1 MTAPAERITSPE
13 QAGAGHRSH
22 QWDSGF
28 LDQGQH
34 RLGRWCPHITE
45 KSQQLWAQQQVPA
58 ADADPDGAT
67 VLEQYPFD
75 EAVRFDGEILAR
87 ASRIE
92 KRSRRAEPLPVFL
105 GHLIDTKAF
114 LAHAIEVGISRVVQF
129 HPSFDEVFRKWVHS
143 PKIGDAKWPGIAM
156 MLVVDSLIVFE
167 RDKKLAHARPVP
179 VSSGGRPP
187 ALIVRPIAA
196 NVDHCID
203 RAAATQRLAARPI
216 EPPVVKVRL
225 DFGLT
230 VPVHPS
236 RAGNDA
242 DAKRHVNEGIAIARP
257 RLDEADSFIRISR
270 KAVGHDAA
278 GRAAANDVVSV
289 SAEP

>member
-1 MTAPAERITSPE
+1 MPKTGEKAVLKGAELVALQVVTAVGAHPSPAFEGVE
-13 QAGAGHRSH
+13 VFVGAVEG
-22 QWDSGF
+22 
-28 LDQGQH
+28 
-34 RLGRWCPHITE
+34 
-45 KSQQLWAQQQVPA
+45 
-58 ADADPDGAT
+58 
-67 VLEQYPFD
+67 
-75 EAVRFDGEILAR
+75 RFD
-87 ASRIE
+87 
-92 KRSRRAEPLPVFL
+92 
-105 GHLIDTKAF
+105 
-114 LAHAIEVGISRVVQF
+114 
-129 HPSFDEVFRKWVHS
+129 VFRHRVGRAATKS
-143 PKIGDAKWPGIAM
+143 PQILWRQGR
-156 MLVVDSLIVFE
+156 F
-167 RDKKLAHARPVP
+167 ARP
-179 VSSGGRPP
+179 RT
-187 ALIVRPIAA
+187 
-196 NVDHCID
+196 
-203 RAAATQRLAARPI
+203 ATPQRLAARPI